1 MRKIFLF
8 ITLAATMLPS
18 SLLSQEST
26 EQEEQTP
33 VIQHKITVTAT
44 RIDTPTTEVASS
56 VTVITREELESM
68 NKSTV
73 LEALQDVMGVV
84 IIQNG
89 PKGGSAAVFL
99 RGANS
104 EHAMFMM
111 DGVELNDPITPS
123 RSYDLAHLSLD
134 NVERIE
140 ILRGPQSTLYG
151 SDALAGVIN
160 IITKKGQGKPS
171 VLLSSYGGSYGIYS
185 GGAEISG
192 STDKAHYSFGTSY
205 IQSSGFSAANTLYEG
220 NTEKDGYRNLS
231 LSGRFGFSLASNL
244 DFDFFMR
251 SLNTKTEIDNFGG
264 AYGDDPNN
272 LQEYDTLFLKGQ
284 LRGLFLQNRWEQEL
298 NISFVDYHR
307 KHDNP
312 IDDTHPFDTD
322 NSQYKSRLWKL
333 DWQHNFF
340 LHETNTLTFGLDH
353 HQERGE
359 SEYHSEGIWGPSSSF
374 FPLKKSHISGVYVQD
389 RIRIA
394 NKFYATVGTRLDEHK
409 QFGTSIT
416 YRLAPAYF
424 VEKTHTRLKATYGT
438 GFKSPSLYQLYA
450 PGTFWGPIGN
460 EHLEPEE
467 SVGWDLGI
475 EQQIMEGKFL
485 LAAAYFSNEF
495 KNLIIFDSLQGFI
508 NVGKAQSRG
517 VELLFRARPIEK
529 LLLNASYTR
538 TEAKDKDTDTYLLRR
553 PRDKFSASLN
563 YGFFNKG
570 NISISLTHMGER
582 DDMYWLEWTATRVTM
597 SSFTLLN
604 SAASYDIFSN
614 VQIFVRLENML
625 NAKYELIKGYATPEL
640 SVYGGLKI
648 NF

>member
-1 MRKIFLF
+1 MRKTLLF
-8 ITLAATMLPS
+8 ITLASTMLSS

-26 EQEEQTP
+26 EQEKQTP

-68 NKSTV
+68 KKSTV

-84 IIQNG
+84 IVQNG

-104 EHAMFMM
+104 EHAMIMM

-185 GGAEISG
+185 SGAEISG
-192 STDKAHYSFGTSY
+192 STDKIHYSFGTSY

-244 DFDFFMR
+244 DFDFFIR

-272 LQEYDTLFLKGQ
+272 LQEYDTVFLKGQ

-298 NISFVDYHR
+298 NISFVDYDR

-312 IDDTHPFDTD
+312 IDDTHPFDSD
-322 NSQYKSRLWKL
+322 NSEYKSGLWKL

-359 SEYHSEGIWGPSSSF
+359 SEYHSEGIWGPFSSF
-374 FPLKKSHISGVYVQD
+374 FPLQKSHISGVYVQD

-394 NKFYATVGTRLDEHK
+394 NKFFATVGARLDEHK

-424 VEKTHTRLKATYGT
+424 VEKTQTRLKATYGT

-475 EQQIMEGKFL
+475 EQQIMKGKFL

-495 KNLIIFDSLQGFI
+495 KNLIVFDSLQGFI

-517 VELLFRARPIEK
+517 VELLFRARPIEN

-538 TEAKDKDTDTYLLRR
+538 TEAQDKDTDTYLLRR

-597 SSFTLLN
+597 PAFTLLN
-604 SAASYDIFSN
+604 AAVSHNLFPN
-614 VQIFVRLENML
+614 VQIFVRLENIL
-625 NAKYELIKGYATPEL
+625 DKKYELIKGYATPKFSL
-640 SVYGGLKI
+640 YGGLKI
-648 NF
+648 NL